1 MIVAGLDTSLTSTG
15 LVLIQISADPADTIP
30 DVALARIQSEAV
42 DNGRDAKGKKKP
54 PTLKQRLDR
63 LTSIEDR
70 IVLALF
76 DRRIDLAV
84 IESPSF
90 GSVGSASRDLAGLW
104 WRVVGKLDALGI
116 PVAEVS
122 PSGRIKYALGT
133 GRGDKDR
140 VLAAVIRRYPELD
153 ITGNDVADALVMA
166 AMGARH
172 LGHPVEASLPETHIA
187 AMTGAHWP
195 ALEASV

>member
-1 MIVAGLDTSLTSTG
+1 MIVAGLDTSLTSNG
-15 LVLIQISADPADTIP
+15 LAIVGTADDYPRRVQLHRIESKAPAT
-30 DVALARIQSEAV
+30 
-42 DNGRDAKGKKKP
+42 GRDQKTGKKLK

-63 LTSIEDR
+63 LDDIESR
-70 IVLALF
+70 IVARLSGVNLV
-76 DRRIDLAV
+76 V

-104 WRVVGKLDALGI
+104 WRIVGLVDQLGI

-140 VLAAVIRRYPELD
+140 VLAAVIKRYPDLD
-153 ITGNDVADALVMA
+153 VTGNDIADALVLA
-166 AMGARH
+166 AMGARW
-172 LGHPVEASLPETHIA
+172 LGCPIEESLPASHIA
-187 AMTGAHWP
+187 AMDGAHWP
-195 ALEASV
+195 ATQTLKGA

>member
-1 MIVAGLDTSLTSTG
+1 VIIAGLDTSLTSTG
-15 LVLIQISADPADTIP
+15 LVLIGTTP
-30 DVALARIQSEAV
+30 DLDWRVKLHRVESKAPTT
-42 DNGRDAKGKKKP
+42 GRDQKTGKKLA

-63 LTSIEDR
+63 LTDIEDA
-70 IVLALF
+70 IVARLNGVTF
-76 DRRIDLAV
+76 AV

-104 WRVVGKLDALGI
+104 WRVVGKLDGLGI

-140 VLAAVIRRYPELD
+140 VLAAVIKRYPDLD
-153 ITGNDVADALVMA
+153 VTGNDVADALVLA
-166 AMGARH
+166 AMGARW
-172 LGHPVEASLPETHIA
+172 LGHPIEDSLPANHIA
-187 AMTGAHWP
+187 AMDGAHWP
-195 ALEASV
+195 EAVAA

>member
-1 MIVAGLDTSLTSTG
+1 MIIAGLDTSLTSTG
-15 LVLIQISADPADTIP
+15 LVLIELNTGEQPAIG
-30 DVALARIQSEAV
+30 AQRIESKAA
-42 DNGRDAKGKKKP
+42 DNGRDPKGKKIP

-63 LTSIEDR
+63 LTSIEQR
-70 IVLALF
+70 IARTLF
-76 DRRIDLAV
+76 NRYIDLAV

-104 WRVVGKLDALGI
+104 WRVVGKLDTMGI

-140 VLAAVIRRYPELD
+140 VLAAVIKRYSMVD
-153 ITGNDVADALVMA
+153 VTGNDVADALILA

-172 LGHPVEASLPETHIA
+172 LGHPIEDALPATHIA
-187 AMTGAHWP
+187 AMNGAHWP
-195 ALEASV
+195 APQQVAP